1 VKTGLKVKVTR
12 IIPDK
17 IPKGREVLESCLGL
31 CGTIESSHITL
42 NGTINY
48 VKFNSVAVLS
58 QPFYSRELE
67 KI

>member
-1 VKTGLKVKVTR
+1 MEKGLNVKVTK

-17 IPKGREVLESCLGL
+17 VPKGREILESYLGL
-31 CGTIESSHITL
+31 SGVVESSHVTL

-48 VKFNSVAVLS
+48 IKFNSVAILS

>member
-1 VKTGLKVKVTR
+1 MKKGLNVKVTK

-17 IPKGREVLESCLGL
+17 VPKDREILESYLGL
-31 CGTIESSHITL
+31 SGIVESSHVTL

-58 QPFYSRELE
+58 QPFYSRELV